1 MKKIAVLIVLLVSL
15 LFSGCALKAA
25 SEESLAGRGLMEIA
39 PAEAPSVMLDAAN
52 SVAGKS
58 DYASAPV
65 ATERLVIKN
74 ANISIVVADPTNV
87 VNAIAQLANGMG
99 GFVVTSNIYQTY
111 YNDVEY
117 NEGSITI
124 RIPAAQLDTA
134 LSQIRAMVEDPK
146 KDISSEN
153 ISGEDVTSTVVDL
166 ESRLKNYQATQTQL
180 LNFMD
185 EAKTTKD
192 ALDVLNQLT
201 YIQEQIELLQG
212 QIKYYRESAALS
224 AIYVTVQPKLP
235 VAPITASGWKA
246 LEVIRNAAQALV
258 DVAKVVFTILVYL
271 VFILG
276 PFVVVFFFIYWLVWL
291 GKKKQ
296 GWTRKGLKFYRPGYS
311 FTPPPMPEPMRP
323 ARKK

>member
-1 MKKIAVLIVLLVSL
+1 MKKKTVLVVLLVSL
-15 LFSGCALKAA
+15 LASGCAAKAA
-25 SEESLAGRGLMEIA
+25 SEESLTGRGLMEIA
-39 PAEAPSVMLDAAN
+39 PAEAPAVMLDAAN
-52 SVAGKS
+52 IASGKT
-58 DYASAPV
+58 DYASATI

-74 ANISIVVADPTNV
+74 ANISIVVADPKNV

-99 GFVVTSNIYQTY
+99 GFVVTSNIYQTF

-166 ESRLKNYQATQTQL
+166 ESRLKNYQATQAQL

-224 AIYVTVQPKLP
+224 AIY
-235 VAPITASGWKA
+235 
-246 LEVIRNAAQALV
+246 
-258 DVAKVVFTILVYL
+258 
-271 VFILG
+271 
-276 PFVVVFFFIYWLVWL
+276 
-291 GKKKQ
+291 
-296 GWTRKGLKFYRPGYS
+296 
-311 FTPPPMPEPMRP
+311 
-323 ARKK
+323 

>member
-1 MKKIAVLIVLLVSL
+1 MKKSVIFIILMVSL
-15 LFSGCALKAA
+15 LFSGCASKAA
-25 SEESLAGRGLMEIA
+25 SQESLGGRGLMEIA
-39 PAEAPSVMLDAAN
+39 PAEAPAVMLDTAN
-52 SVAGKS
+52 SVTGKT

-74 ANISIVVADPTNV
+74 ANITIVVVDPTTV
-87 VNAIAQLANGMG
+87 VNSIAQLANGMG
-99 GFVVTSNIYQTY
+99 GFVVNSNIYQTY
-111 YNDVEY
+111 YNEVEY

-124 RIPAAQLDTA
+124 RIPAAQLDSA
-134 LSQIRAMVEDPK
+134 LAQIRAMVEDPK

-201 YIQEQIELLQG
+201 YVQEQIELLQG

-224 AIYVTVQPKLP
+224 AVYVTVQPKLP
-235 VAPITASGWKA
+235 IGPVTVSGWKA
-246 LEVIRNAAQALV
+246 LKVIRNAAQALV
-258 DVAKVVFTILVYL
+258 EVAKAIFTIVVYL
-271 VFILG
+271 VFIFG
-276 PFVVVFFFIYWLVWL
+276 PFALVFFFIYWLVWL

-311 FTPPPMPEPMRP
+311 FNPPPMPQPVKP